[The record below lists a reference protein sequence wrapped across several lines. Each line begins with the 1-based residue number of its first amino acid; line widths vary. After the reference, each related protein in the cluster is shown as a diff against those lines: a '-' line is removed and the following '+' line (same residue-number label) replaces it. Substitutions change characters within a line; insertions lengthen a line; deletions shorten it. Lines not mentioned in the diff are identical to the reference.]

1 MTAFLPWPLAARLPA
16 PPGELAAAL
25 VRAVAL
31 GFSHVEVTALAE
43 RPAEHLEALADAGVV
58 VAAAALGGADLR
70 ALRLEVADAAR
81 LGATCAYLSAGACP
95 AEDCAKLAEYAAGR
109 MVRLCVRPAPG
120 GARTWLEHG
129 GPDALY
135 LLLDAAVC
143 RSAGEDPL
151 ALVRQAGGRL
161 GHVHVGA
168 ADDLRELAEA
178 LREVGYR
185 GAVGV
190 PLA

>member
-1 MTAFLPWPLAARLPA
+1 M
-16 PPGELAAAL
+16 
-25 VRAVAL
+25 
-31 GFSHVEVTALAE
+31 
-43 RPAEHLEALADAGVV
+43 
-58 VAAAALGGADLR
+58 
-70 ALRLEVADAAR
+70 
-81 LGATCAYLSAGACP
+81 
-95 AEDCAKLAEYAAGR
+95 
-109 MVRLCVRPAPG
+109 
-120 GARTWLEHG
+120 
-129 GPDALY
+129 
-135 LLLDAAVC
+135 C

-151 ALVRQAGGRL
+151 ARVRQAGGRL